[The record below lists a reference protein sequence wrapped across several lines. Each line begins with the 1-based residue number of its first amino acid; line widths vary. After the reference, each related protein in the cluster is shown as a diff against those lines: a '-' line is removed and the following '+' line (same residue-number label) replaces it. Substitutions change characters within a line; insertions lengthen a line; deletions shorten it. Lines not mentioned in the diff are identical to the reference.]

1 MNLILIPRTCVLLKL
16 VRTRVYS
23 FLFSSSPS
31 LSVPVSFLLKVTFAH
46 VFFFLFRCSRFRS
59 LFLPIFA
66 SFRLNSN
73 SDIIKICLKIIHRAT
88 CNSLDSSFAHLSATY
103 VKKKIYTSFDILFH
117 HNFIANPI
125 VVSASPL
132 SLSQSHASTRVKFPR
147 RRTSSFH
154 FLSRIGRFI
163 NW

>member
-103 VKKKIYTSFDILFH
+103 VKKKYT
-117 HNFIANPI
+117 P
-125 VVSASPL
+125 VSTYFFTIIL
-132 SLSQSHASTRVKFPR
+132 SLILSLYPLHQEYL
-147 RRTSSFH
+147 
-154 FLSRIGRFI
+154 FLSLNPTRPRV
-163 NW
+163 